1 MNLKKKFI
9 YLVLIFSILI
19 PFCTNYCFAVEE
31 NKLNIYSEAAIIV
44 ENSTGKILYQK
55 NAKEKRY
62 PASTTKVMTALLTL
76 ENCKLSDIATVSAD
90 AIILPS
96 GYANANLQ
104 VGEELSIENLLYA
117 LLVKSANEAATVLAE
132 YIAGSVDKFAD
143 MMNQRAKELGC
154 ENTHFVNPN
163 GIHNEN
169 HYTTA
174 YDLYLIAQEAMK
186 NETFRKIVT
195 TTNYTLPATNKYPEA
210 NRSFPNTND
219 LIRVNKSNRADNYYY
234 KDAIGIKTGY
244 TKEAKNCLIS
254 ASNRDGLEFI
264 SVVLGAGTTESGLSE
279 RYIDTINLFNYG
291 YDNYS
296 KKIIKEKGN
305 TIETIEIKNGTKE
318 TKNLDLLISDDITAT
333 IKQSDFNTEFEP
345 EIQINENLRAPIAQ
359 GEVLGKITYNIDGI
373 SYSADL
379 KASHNVEKSG
389 FITLLIQIVMAV
401 LILFLL
407 YKLLFDGKNKRKKY
421 NKKYR
426 NYYYR

>member
-132 YIAGSVDKFAD
+132 HIAGSVDKFAD

-195 TTNYTLPATNKYPEA
+195 TTSYTLPATNKYPEA

-318 TKNLDLLISDDITAT
+318 TKNLNLVLKDNIEAFVKNDFKIENINPTITLN
-333 IKQSDFNTEFEP
+333 D
-345 EIQINENLRAPIAQ
+345 NLVAPI
-359 GEVLGKITYNIDGI
+359 ITDDTVGTISYSIDGI
-373 SYSADL
+373 EYKSDL
-379 KASHNVEKSG
+379 LAGSTVYAKTDISIYLVVAG
-389 FITLLIQIVMAV
+389 LAI
-401 LILFLL
+401 
-407 YKLLFDGKNKRKKY
+407 LLFAIILMPKKKHSKHSRNKH
-421 NKKYR
+421 
-426 NYYYR
+426 